1 LRQQK
6 NEEHTLKRRIW
17 WSSNVSSRTSSA
29 PERPYIMLIF
39 ASFLHNYTS
48 ISTAIIFK
56 TAYRYIFALQ

>member
-29 PERPYIMLIF
+29 PERPYIMLILCLF
-39 ASFLHNYTS
+39 CTTILPFTQRSSSKQHTD
-48 ISTAIIFK
+48 ISLL
-56 TAYRYIFALQ
+56 YN